1 VKAPKIVMPEG
12 QGLLATLRTKADALL
27 VGVLAVHL
35 LVCLAFAGITGEWGA
50 ALMVGVPALVVPA
63 MIYKAQPGSLVSRLA
78 IAFATM
84 IFSALLI
91 HQAKGQIE
99 AHFGIFVL
107 LAFLLLYCDWKPL
120 VAAAGLIAVHH
131 LSFAYLQAGGAGVFI
146 FPEAD
151 GYTRVMVHAA
161 YVVIE
166 TGVLVFMSGV
176 LLNMVREGMAV
187 SAFADRVAQ
196 GRFDYQFSDEQV
208 RRSPV
213 IGGVATMQAE
223 LMTMLA
229 AVKQSA
235 TGLAQ
240 LAQRLNDTAQGIA
253 DRTAD
258 QSESTEAMAAAMEEM
273 STAISHISDNASS
286 ASSLSS
292 DASQEA
298 RNGNRVVEGT
308 VSEMSAIAG
317 VIQDAASSVE
327 MLGQKSER
335 AAEVVNIIKEIAD
348 QTNLLALNAAI
359 EAARAGELGRGFAVV
374 ADEVRKLA
382 ERTTQATNEIA
393 QMMDDM
399 RTAKESVLSN
409 IDSAVKRVHAGVNQ
423 ASEAGATYGSI
434 TEKAVRVGDVVSEIS
449 NAMAEQNSATH
460 SIAVHVERLTRM
472 AEQTSAST
480 REISREA
487 ADLKATSAGLQQS
500 LQKFH
505 V

>member
-1 VKAPKIVMPEG
+1 MPEG
-12 QGLLATLRTKADALL
+12 QGLLATLRTKADALMI
-27 VGVLAVHL
+27 GVLAVHL
-35 LVCLAFAGITGEWGA
+35 LVCLGFAGMTGEWGA

-63 MIYKAQPGSLVSRLA
+63 VLYKAQPGSLVSRVA

-84 IFSALLI
+84 IFSALII

-120 VAAAGLIAVHH
+120 IAAAGLIAVHH
-131 LSFAYLQAGGAGVFI
+131 LSFAYLQAGGAGIYV
-146 FPEAD
+146 FPEVD
-151 GYTRVMVHAA
+151 GYTRVLIHAA
-161 YVVIE
+161 YVVVE
-166 TGVLVFMSGV
+166 TGVLVFMSRV
-176 LLNMVREGMAV
+176 LLLMVHEGMAV
-187 SAFADRVAQ
+187 SAFAGRVAN
-196 GRFDYQFSDEQV
+196 GRFDYQFPEEQI
-208 RRSPV
+208 RRSSV
-213 IGGVATMQAE
+213 IAGVANMQSE
-223 LMTMLA
+223 LTTMLQE
-229 AVKQSA
+229 VKQSA
-235 TGLAQ
+235 TGLSQ
-240 LAQRLNDTAQGIA
+240 LAQRLNATAAAIA
-253 DRTAD
+253 DRTAN
-258 QSESTEAMAAAMEEM
+258 QSDSTEAMAAAMEEM
-273 STAISHISDNASS
+273 STAISHISDSASS

-292 DASQEA
+292 DASSEA
-298 RNGNRVVEGT
+298 RNGSRVVEGT
-308 VSEMSAIAG
+308 VAEMSAIAG

-327 MLGQKSER
+327 QLGQKSER

-399 RTAKESVLSN
+399 RNAKESVLAN
-409 IDSAVKRVHAGVNQ
+409 IDSAVKRVHAGVSQ
-423 ASEAGATYGSI
+423 ASQAGVTYGSI
-434 TEKAVRVGDVVSEIS
+434 TEKAVRVGDVVAEIS

-460 SIAVHVERLTRM
+460 AIATHVERLTRM
-472 AEQTSAST
+472 AEETSAST

-487 ADLKATSAGLQQS
+487 SDLQATSSGLQQS